1 MLLNVPLD
9 TIDQWHQE
17 RRTRPALAGRPITAT
32 PTTGMTAKAD
42 SESASRSPG
51 RCFGSDLLMSPQSGD
66 QQDQGDDL
74 GNYYSRNQ
82 YRQ

>member
-42 SESASRSPG
+42 SASRRHAAPDATSVLI
-51 RCFGSDLLMSPQSGD
+51 F
-66 QQDQGDDL
+66 
-74 GNYYSRNQ
+74 
-82 YRQ
+82 